1 MDEKHV
7 STNITDLS
15 PILINIK
22 DSPDIIQASELSPEE
37 FRSVGDGIAVITLG
51 KDIDGN
57 IIYSDSLKRMEEC
70 PTPSIF
76 KNLHQN
82 EEITMKKKMN
92 KRIKECL
99 FCLLAVLLLQGVLL
113 AVFIASYNSE
123 LALKRI
129 LFATIL
135 LGFATCIYAV
145 TIPLVA
151 LIKSIFCKKPDLNT
165 GILSKSEKD
174 FDKLLTEKASVKE
187 SLSKNHITKERRKPP
202 KRQKPKARKNPRKR
216 ERKRKNV

>member
-1 MDEKHV
+1 
-7 STNITDLS
+7 
-15 PILINIK
+15 
-22 DSPDIIQASELSPEE
+22 
-37 FRSVGDGIAVITLG
+37 
-51 KDIDGN
+51 
-57 IIYSDSLKRMEEC
+57 
-70 PTPSIF
+70 
-76 KNLHQN
+76 
-82 EEITMKKKMN
+82 MKKKMN

-135 LGFATCIYAV
+135 LGFATCVYAV

-151 LIKSIFCKKPDLNT
+151 LIKSIFCKKTDLNT

-174 FDKLLTEKASVKE
+174 FDKLLPEKASVKE

-202 KRQKPKARKNPRKR
+202 KRQKPKARKNPRR
-216 ERKRKNV
+216 QERKRKNV

>member
-1 MDEKHV
+1 M
-7 STNITDLS
+7 I
-15 PILINIK
+15 
-22 DSPDIIQASELSPEE
+22 
-37 FRSVGDGIAVITLG
+37 
-51 KDIDGN
+51 
-57 IIYSDSLKRMEEC
+57 
-70 PTPSIF
+70 
-76 KNLHQN
+76 NLHQN

-92 KRIKECL
+92 KRVKECL
-99 FCLLAVLLLQGVLL
+99 LCLLAILLLQGIFL

-151 LIKSIFCKKPDLNT
+151 LIKSIFCKKKTDLNI

-202 KRQKPKARKNPRKR
+202 KKQKPKARKNPRRR